1 MTKILPFYS
10 AACLALLACLAACE
24 KRTIPKFAP
33 TAVPSP
39 AVAVPP
45 EQQALVPVLAADD
58 CAKFQQ
64 SQTFDNWLVTVD
76 DVETSTVNQSIDITF
91 GAGQHIGLEQ
101 VIQTTNPLY
110 PAVANLRQGGT
121 ARISGRFT
129 HGNGECS
136 YRLTT
141 VGIALGKVG

>member
-1 MTKILPFYS
+1 MAT
-10 AACLALLACLAACE
+10 
-24 KRTIPKFAP
+24 
-33 TAVPSP
+33 
-39 AVAVPP
+39 
-45 EQQALVPVLAADD
+45 LAADD

-64 SQTFDNWLVTVD
+64 AQAFANWRVTVD

-101 VIQTTNPLY
+101 VVETKNPAY
-110 PAVANLRQGGT
+110 PAIAALQQGNT
-121 ARISGRFT
+121 ITLSGRFT

-141 VGIALGKVG
+141 VGITVSKVG